1 MGRKKIEIQL
11 QENSKERRVTFK
23 KRRFGLLK
31 KAMQLSIMSNTVVA
45 LSVYNTED
53 KSFLEY
59 ISNETNISDKTN
71 ENKKDLHEY
80 VKVSNKNYNLIE
92 KLDFRL

>member
-71 ENKKDLHEY
+71 EKKKDLHEY
-80 VKVSNKNYNLIE
+80 V
-92 KLDFRL
+92 